1 MGGGGGAFVTGG
13 GEGSAT
19 GGGSTSGEVGGAGAT
34 SDSRT
39 GGAGVSA
46 TISIVTGSGDAVSV
60 TGVAQVSKAASAATC
75 RAAEMAASQ
84 DRLLASGER
93 SLAVKAGS
101 SRAGRIAAM
110 SKPLEAEAAS
120 PDTDRGAAP
129 LTTSRRVSG
138 ADSESHS
145 CDESLLSSRKTIKT

>member
-1 MGGGGGAFVTGG
+1 
-13 GEGSAT
+13 
-19 GGGSTSGEVGGAGAT
+19 
-34 SDSRT
+34 
-39 GGAGVSA
+39 
-46 TISIVTGSGDAVSV
+46 VTGSGDAVSV

-84 DRLLASGER
+84 DRLLASVER
-93 SLAVKAGS
+93 SLAVKVGS

-120 PDTDRGAAP
+120 PDTDRGANMTFGAAP